1 MYTTWVHLQA
11 AVGWQGDLA
20 LGLTL
25 MVSAGGGVAS
35 YIPGT
40 EANRI
45 SRAEQG
51 STTGSNTTAGLASYI
66 PGTEANRMSHA
77 EQGSSAGSNTAA
89 GLASYIPGTQA
100 NQDSKAAAGQDS
112 STHTSGNDNTGGG
125 LLGGLMS
132 YIPGTEAN
140 RESNAA
146 TGQDSATHN
155 PGSGSAEGGAVG
167 YSDQQ
172 VSSARGGES
181 DSQQAFKPFSI
192 DGADAETWSYYK
204 VTSPQHWSAWHVVVL
219 IAESHLLSD
228 PVTQHVQ

>member
-1 MYTTWVHLQA
+1 MA
-11 AVGWQGDLA
+11 
-20 LGLTL
+20 
-25 MVSAGGGVAS
+25 SAGGGVAS

-45 SRAEQG
+45 SRAEQDSG
-51 STTGSNTTAGLASYI
+51 TGSNTAAGLASYI
-66 PGTEANRMSHA
+66 PGTQASQESKAA
-77 EQGSSAGSNTAA
+77 AGQGSSTGFNTAAA

-100 NQDSKAAAGQDS
+100 NQDSKAAAVQDS

-140 RESNAA
+140 RESRGA
-146 TGQDSATHN
+146 TGHDSTTHDS
-155 PGSGSAEGGAVG
+155 GSGSAQGGAVS

-181 DSQQAFKPFSI
+181 VSQQALKPFVI
-192 DGADAETWSYYK
+192 MGASADTWSYHKGDKSPAVGCLAYCGFHCSHTSCVALSCSMCSSMQAK
-204 VTSPQHWSAWHVVVL
+204 GVTAVATVL
-219 IAESHLLSD
+219 
-228 PVTQHVQ
+228 